1 MEPQTEVLSTKQ
13 LSEMTRDMSD
23 NGDQRGTMINI
34 VCDLGWALNSVKM
47 AINDPTGTTD
57 EI

>member
-34 VCDLGWALNSVKM
+34 VHDFRWALNRVKM
-47 AINDPTGTTD
+47 ARNDPTGTTD